1 MPRGDGTGPA
11 GLGPRTGRAAGDCA
25 GHQVPGF
32 MNPVGF
38 CGRGRGRGYRRMYY
52 ATGLPFWARGAYTA
66 PVYPAYGKPAS
77 VDEAVEEIE
86 ALTEQLEL
94 MQEQVKAVQQ
104 RLDQLNKNRKEEGE
118 KE

>member
-1 MPRGDGTGPA
+1 
-11 GLGPRTGRAAGDCA
+11 
-25 GHQVPGF
+25 
-32 MNPVGF
+32 
-38 CGRGRGRGYRRMYY
+38 MYY
-52 ATGLPFWARGAYTA
+52 ATGLPFWARGAYA
-66 PVYPAYGKPAS
+66 VPVYPAYGGPAS
-77 VDEAVEEIE
+77 VDEAAEEIE